1 MLHPDY
7 EEGYCWKLNKA
18 LYGLKQAGKLWY
30 EEINNSLINKLGFT
44 RTYADTNIYYKTIG
58 NNDMLIIGLYI
69 DDMVIIG
76 TDESI
81 QDIISKIK
89 ELYTISKDEEID
101 SILGI
106 NITRTNEDEYII
118 DQSKYIQNKL
128 NEINITDEKNN
139 PYWEISNSEKNKIDI
154 NPTKYRSDIGSLIHL
169 ARCTKPDISETISK
183 LSTER
188 NHERLENASKQAL
201 D

>member
-1 MLHPDY
+1 
-7 EEGYCWKLNKA
+7 
-18 LYGLKQAGKLWY
+18 
-30 EEINNSLINKLGFT
+30 
-44 RTYADTNIYYKTIG
+44 
-58 NNDMLIIGLYI
+58 MLIIGLYI

-154 NPTKYRSDIGSLIHL
+154 NPTKYRSAIGSLIYL
-169 ARCTKPDISETISK
+169 ARCTRPNISETVSK
-183 LSTER
+183 LSTKR
-188 NHERLENASKQAL
+188 NNPTMKDWKMLLNVLKYLKKTKLFFKIQQ
-201 D
+201 